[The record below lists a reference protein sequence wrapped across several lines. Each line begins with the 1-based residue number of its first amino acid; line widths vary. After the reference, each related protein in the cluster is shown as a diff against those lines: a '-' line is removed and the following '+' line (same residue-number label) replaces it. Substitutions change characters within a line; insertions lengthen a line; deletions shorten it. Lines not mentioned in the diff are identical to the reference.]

1 MTTNTKTAFYKMWA
15 VCLALA
21 LVLSMSITAFASITQ
36 DTTGQFTVTGFDT
49 DPSLK
54 IEVSAFQIITVNV
67 DNQAGQPAY
76 PMYTWNAN
84 VAAWMRTNGYE
95 QYINDTLGKNAVAD
109 QFDPEQIAAKDM
121 TVFLEK
127 ITAAIKAGTILLTAT
142 KTVEA
147 SEGSAVFTEMP
158 MGEYL
163 ITAKGGVKIYQP
175 TTAELVPRETEGEWE
190 IVGEEY
196 EMKSTD
202 PGITEKEG
210 STEEGDQTVAIGDTV
225 NYMLTVRVPS
235 YPADASHTKFEVSDS
250 MSSGLTFDGA
260 DSIQVYSDKEKTNP
274 ISDDNY
280 TVTVPSETR
289 TFSIAFKDQ
298 FTRNTELTTIYI
310 VYSATVNPFAFEEDA
325 LGNQAFLGYSNDPYT
340 ESDYETPGPEEDVYT
355 YGIALT
361 KIDKDHN
368 SVTAADGDKRAQF
381 TLSDN
386 GTALTFTETETDGV
400 YRYDANGSTT
410 LEVAADGTLLLQG
423 LDEGTYILKETQ
435 APEGYVLPTGEIT
448 IVITDQED
456 GAADGMIDAANVTSS
471 GTITICDPSVVDNA
485 KNVVDFHVVNTSS
498 EDAGFTLPV
507 TGGMGTLIFT
517 VAGVLLMA
525 GAVVMVVLAK
535 KKQVQ

>member
-84 VAAWMRTNGYE
+84 VAAWMRANGYE
-95 QYINDTLGKNAVAD
+95 QYIDDTLGTNAVAD

-127 ITAAIKAGTILLTAT
+127 ITAAIKAGTISLAAT

-158 MGEYL
+158 MGEYM
-163 ITAKGGVKIYQP
+163 ITAKGGVKIYLP
-175 TTAELVPRETEGEWE
+175 TTAELVPRETEGEWNIAE
-190 IVGEEY
+190 RVY
-196 EMKSTD
+196 AMKSTD

-250 MSSGLTFDGA
+250 MSRGLTFDGA
-260 DSIQVYSDKEKTNP
+260 GSIQVYSDKEKTNL

-280 TVTVPSETR
+280 TVTVPSATR

-298 FTRNTELTTIYI
+298 FTRTTEFTTIYI
-310 VYSATVNPFAFEEDA
+310 VYSATVNPSAFEEDA

-361 KIDKDHN
+361 KIAKDHQP
-368 SVTAADGDKRAQF
+368 VTAVDGDKRAQF

-386 GTALTFTETETDGV
+386 GTALAFAETETDGV

-423 LDEGTYILKETQ
+423 LDEGIYILKETQ

-471 GTITICDPSVVDNA
+471 GTIAICDPLVVDNA